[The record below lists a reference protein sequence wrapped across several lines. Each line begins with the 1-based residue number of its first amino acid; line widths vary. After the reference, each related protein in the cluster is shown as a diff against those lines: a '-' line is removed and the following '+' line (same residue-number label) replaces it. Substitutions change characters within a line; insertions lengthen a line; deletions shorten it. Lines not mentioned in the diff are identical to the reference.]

1 MNITLTQL
9 LKAGGPILFLLAGL
23 SIYSIALIWER
34 WNIYKRT
41 FGGMQD
47 LLHKV
52 HALLRAGEVKQV
64 AELCGKSRNPAGE
77 IIHKVINHF
86 GSPLEKRELAE
97 KAVEWHVSRLSKG
110 LTAIATIGSISP
122 FIGLF
127 GTVVGVVR
135 AFRDLSMYAGAGP
148 SVVAM
153 GIAEALVNTAA
164 GLFVAIPAIVA
175 YNYFTHKANDFS
187 VELNWIIEQ
196 VIDRS
201 PARELAAAAET
212 AAR

>member
-1 MNITLTQL
+1 MNASFSFKQL
-9 LKAGGPILFLLAGL
+9 IIAGGPILFILAGL

-41 FGGMQD
+41 FAGMQD

-64 AELCGKSRNPAGE
+64 ADLCSRSRNPAAD
-77 IIHKVINHF
+77 IIHKVITHF

-97 KAVEWHVSRLSKG
+97 KAVEWHVSRLTKS
-110 LTAIATIGSISP
+110 LPAIATIGSISP
-122 FIGLF
+122 FVGLF
-127 GTVVGVVR
+127 GTVIGVVR

-175 YNYFTHKANDFS
+175 YNYFTHKANDFA
-187 VELNWIIEQ
+187 VEVNWIAEQ

-201 PARELAAAAET
+201 APRELSGLS
-212 AAR
+212 

>member
-1 MNITLTQL
+1 MNITFKQL
-9 LKAGGPILFLLAGL
+9 IIAGGPILFLLAGL

-34 WNIYKRT
+34 WSVYKRT
-41 FGGMQD
+41 LNGMDD
-47 LLHKV
+47 LLHKIQ
-52 HALLRAGEVKQV
+52 ALLKTGEVKQI
-64 AELCGKSRNPAGE
+64 AELCTRAKSPAGD
-77 IIHKVINHF
+77 IIHKVMTHY

-97 KAVEWHVSRLSKG
+97 KAVEWHVSRMGKS

-127 GTVVGVVR
+127 GTVIGVIR

-164 GLFVAIPAIVA
+164 GLFVAVPAIVA
-175 YNYFTHKANDFS
+175 YNYFAHKANDFS
-187 VELNWIIEQ
+187 SEMNWITEQ

-201 PARELAAAAET
+201 SPRELSGVS
-212 AAR
+212 

>member
-1 MNITLTQL
+1 MNITFKQL
-9 LKAGGPILFLLAGL
+9 IIAGGPILFLLAGL

-34 WNIYKRT
+34 WTAYKRT
-41 FGGMQD
+41 MKGLDD

-52 HALLRAGEVKQV
+52 HALLRTGEIRQIS
-64 AELCGKSRNPAGE
+64 ELCAKARNPAGD
-77 IIHKVINHF
+77 IIHKVINHYGTPF
-86 GSPLEKRELAE
+86 EKRELAE
-97 KAVEWHVSRLSKG
+97 KAVDWHVSRLSKG
-110 LTAIATIGSISP
+110 LTPIATIGSISP

-127 GTVVGVVR
+127 GTVIGVVR

-164 GLFVAIPAIVA
+164 GPFLAIPAIVA
-175 YNYFTHKANDFS
+175 YNYFTHKANDFAS
-187 VELNWIIEQ
+187 EINWVAEQ

-201 PARELAAAAET
+201 VPRESGLPEAAA
-212 AAR
+212 R

>member
-1 MNITLTQL
+1 MNITFKQL
-9 LKAGGPILFLLAGL
+9 IVAGGPILFLLMAL

-34 WNIYKRT
+34 WTTYKKT
-41 FGGMQD
+41 FRGLDD

-52 HALLRAGEVKQV
+52 NQLIKSGETRQLT
-64 AELCGKSRNPAGE
+64 ELCARLRSPAAD
-77 IIHKVINHF
+77 IINKVIAHH
-86 GSPLEKRELAE
+86 GGPLEKRELAE
-97 KAVEWHVSRLSKG
+97 KAIDWHGSHLNKG

-127 GTVVGVVR
+127 GTVVGVIR

-175 YNYFTHKANDFS
+175 YNYFIHKANSFAS
-187 VELNWIIEQ
+187 EMNWVTEQ
-196 VIDRS
+196 VIDKTA
-201 PARELAAAAET
+201 ARELNGVI
-212 AAR
+212 

>member
-1 MNITLTQL
+1 MNITFGQL
-9 LKAGGPILFLLAGL
+9 IKAGGPVLFLLAGL

-34 WNIYKRT
+34 WTVYKRT
-41 FGGMQD
+41 FSGMEE
-47 LLHKV
+47 LLHKI
-52 HALLRAGEVKQV
+52 HAMLRAGETKQIF
-64 AELCGKSRNPAGE
+64 ELCAKSKNPAGD
-77 IIHKVINHF
+77 IVHKVMAHY

-97 KAVEWHVSRLSKG
+97 KAVDWHVSRMGKS

-127 GTVVGVVR
+127 GTVIGVIR

-164 GLFVAIPAIVA
+164 GLFVAVPAIVA
-175 YNYFTHKANDFS
+175 YNYFAHKANDFAS
-187 VELNWIIEQ
+187 EMNWVTEQ

-201 PARELAAAAET
+201 APREFPGVS
-212 AAR
+212 